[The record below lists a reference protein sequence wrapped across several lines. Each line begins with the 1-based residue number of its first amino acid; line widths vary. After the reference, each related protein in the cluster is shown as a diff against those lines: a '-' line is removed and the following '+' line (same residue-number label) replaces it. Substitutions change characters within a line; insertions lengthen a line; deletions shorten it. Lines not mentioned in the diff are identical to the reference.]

1 MLGEELGECQGKITH
16 RRILPAAASMLCLA
30 LVLSPIANVQ
40 AAELQILAG
49 GAMTGPLRE
58 LAAQF
63 ESASGH
69 KLVFRFGTTP
79 ELIKLATTGGPFDLG
94 VVPVDVIKDAA
105 AQAQFASGPTTDIAR
120 VGLGVAVRSGAH
132 KPDISTPDALKQTLL
147 KAQSIATIPA
157 SATGTQ
163 VLRVFER
170 LGISEAMKAKT
181 KAQPTPAQVV
191 QAGCQRRGRA
201 RSVSPQRVD
210 GAWFGCGRPVPRRTA
225 AGSSFH
231 GGRRCEYQRSG
242 SRQGVHHLPDDS
254 RRHRGDKG
262 QRYESGL
269 RDCARK
275 LCNVAAGRVTATCGF
290 RGFKG
295 RSGSQASGG
304 RDEHETPFAHGCV
317 DEDLRARYAVE

>member
-1 MLGEELGECQGKITH
+1 MLGAKLGKFQGKVTGQ
-16 RRILPAAASMLCLA
+16 RILPAAASMLCLA

-94 VVPVDVIKDAA
+94 IVPVDVMKDAA
-105 AQAQFASGPTTDIAR
+105 AQARFASGPTTNIAR
-120 VGLGVAVRSGAH
+120 VGLGVAVRSGAP
-132 KPDISTPDALKQTLL
+132 KPDISSPDALKQTLL

-163 VLRVFER
+163 VLRVFET

-181 KAQPTPAQVV
+181 KAQPAPAQIVQVVANGEVELGVFLLNVLTAPGLDVVGPFPTELQQEVVFTAAVAANTKEAEAAKAFITYLTTPA
-191 QAGCQRRGRA
+191 
-201 RSVSPQRVD
+201 
-210 GAWFGCGRPVPRRTA
+210 A
-225 AGSSFH
+225 AA
-231 GGRRCEYQRSG
+231 
-242 SRQGVHHLPDDS
+242 VIKA
-254 RRHRGDKG
+254 KG
-262 QRYESGL
+262 MNPG
-269 RDCARK
+269 
-275 LCNVAAGRVTATCGF
+275 
-290 RGFKG
+290 
-295 RSGSQASGG
+295 
-304 RDEHETPFAHGCV
+304 
-317 DEDLRARYAVE
+317 